1 MFQLNVSISAGIGS
15 FVAARGWRVR
25 CCCRSISA
33 FLVHVEQRLW
43 ILECVL
49 IMFAQSRNLKPI
61 LIKSFGSGFGQA
73 RPSPD
78 LFWGPASKELFL
90 HHFLLFY
97 WNERKEKHLS
107 RDCWA
112 KTSKVSALDAR
123 IIHIGCCHNEQVIH
137 HCSQNSSFNCC
148 NRK

>member
-1 MFQLNVSISAGIGS
+1 MLFNFPSCSQSQKVKKWYYLSEFMFQLNVSISAGIGS

-33 FLVHVEQRLW
+33 FLVHVEQRQRFG

-90 HHFLLFY
+90 HHFFAFLLK
-97 WNERKEKHLS
+97 RKKRE
-107 RDCWA
+107 
-112 KTSKVSALDAR
+112 TSQSWLLGKNRQSVSLR
-123 IIHIGCCHNEQVIH
+123 
-137 HCSQNSSFNCC
+137 
-148 NRK
+148 R